1 MTQAMHQILVVEDE
15 PGIREILRVM
25 LTAENYRVVEAEN
38 AQRAGIEARSH
49 KPDLL
54 IVDLGLPDRDG
65 HEVIRA
71 VRAWSPV
78 PIIVLSARSNE
89 ADKISALDAGADDF
103 VTKPFAARELLA
115 RVRAAL
121 RRGAT
126 GAADSPRIAI
136 GSHLVDLARRDVTG
150 SQNPP
155 HLTPLEYRV
164 IEGLARHLGAIV
176 KQEQLIREVWGPGQS
191 DDSRAL
197 RVCIRNLRQKLE
209 PDPRQP
215 RFIITEVGVGY
226 RLRAGE

>member
-1 MTQAMHQILVVEDE
+1 VI
-15 PGIREILRVM
+15 
-25 LTAENYRVVEAEN
+25 EAET
-38 AQRAGIEARSH
+38 AQRGVIEARNH

-65 HEVIRA
+65 HEVIRS
-71 VRAWSPV
+71 VRSWSPV

-89 ADKISALDAGADDF
+89 SDKIGALDAGADDY

-126 GAADSPRIAI
+126 GAAPSSRILLGDI
-136 GSHLVDLARRDVTG
+136 TVDLARRELLG
-150 SQNPP
+150 APP
-155 HLTPLEYRV
+155 EVHLTPLEYRV
-164 IEGLARHLGAIV
+164 LETLSRHAGSIV
-176 KQEQLIREVWGPGQS
+176 KQGQLIREVWGPGQV

-209 PDPRQP
+209 PDPKQP
-215 RFIITEVGVGY
+215 RFLVTEIGLGY
-226 RLRAGE
+226 RLITDR